1 MKRFFNTIM
10 IISAC
15 MVLAISCKEEDNVVS
30 EFSID
35 KTEIAIGADGGSEL
49 LEIKGNVKWQGTS
62 ESSWLKFSPSNGEG
76 SAICEVLVDSSVV
89 AEPREGV
96 ITFMAAGQTSATT
109 VKVMQMGY
117 AKGIFVSEEDRA
129 ISVENSAKLEERF
142 FEVTMMANVNFDV
155 QVNNLPA
162 EDGTV
167 SDKEW
172 LTYKKETPNY
182 EYGDRP
188 RLLKLH
194 FDWDVNMSE
203 TARTAEVI
211 ITPQETS
218 DTEGDGAVKLIVT
231 QKAAPVITDDR
242 AGDSLAILSIYS
254 SMNGLFAWDASEN
267 MRYWKGV
274 ELWETTDKY
283 IKIEADGTIN
293 YSAPVPKELVGRLK
307 SVEFTL
313 FETEE
318 SLPYQVKYLKTAESI
333 TFSGNS
339 NTFLKNIVLGNEI
352 CDLVKYGNLRKLTV
366 RAYGLVGLPANFT
379 EFGKTLI
386 SLDLSSNNFEV
397 MGKSGST
404 INGVKVLGIESITR
418 ENFPHLRN
426 LYLNKINRYDTTK
439 DLSAYTDKKDEKLG
453 FRWTTGFG
461 AGFLTPAE
469 GYNNSYF
476 KELLKWEELE
486 CLSLSLNML
495 DGQLPS
501 DAEVKQ
507 LLGADKVYTE
517 SYIQNAAYKDTISI
531 QDAEKY
537 LLANGGAPRVWPKM
551 KSLSL
556 NLNFMTG
563 QLPDWILYHP
573 YLTFWD
579 PFTMIFQQE
588 LSTTASK
595 AKNTKGEVITTFS
608 NEPTNLS
615 NYGVEDDGITRKMSY
630 YEMYPKRKPQITDE
644 SEEGN

>member
-1 MKRFFNTIM
+1 MKRFLNIIM
-10 IISAC
+10 VISAC
-15 MVLAISCKEEDNVVS
+15 MVLAVSCKEEDNVVS

-35 KTEIAIGADGGSEL
+35 KTEIAVGADGGSEL

-76 SAICEVLVDSSVV
+76 AATCEVLVDSSVV

-96 ITFMAAGQTSATT
+96 ITFMAAGQTTATT

-117 AKGIFVSEEDRA
+117 AKGIFVSEEDRT
-129 ISVENSAKLEERF
+129 ISLENSAKLEECF

-155 QVNNLPA
+155 RVNNLPD

-172 LTYKKETPNY
+172 LKYKKETPNY
-182 EYGDRP
+182 DYGDRP

-194 FDWDVNMSE
+194 FDWEINMTE
-203 TARTAEVI
+203 KARTAEVI

-218 DTEGDGAVKLIVT
+218 DTEGDGTIKLVVT
-231 QKAAPVITDDR
+231 QKPAPVITDDR
-242 AGDSLAILSIYS
+242 AGDSLALLSIYS
-254 SMNGLFAWDASEN
+254 SMNGIFTWDASEN

-293 YSAPVPKELVGRLK
+293 YSAPVPEDLIGRLK
-307 SVEFTL
+307 SVEFIA
-313 FETEE
+313 FETKE

-397 MGKSGST
+397 MGEAGTT
-404 INGVKVLGIESITR
+404 IDGVKVIGIESITQDH
-418 ENFPHLRN
+418 FPYLRK
-426 LYLNKINRYDTTK
+426 LDLTKINRYDTTK
-439 DLSAYTDKKDEKLG
+439 DLSAYKGKDDKLG
-453 FRWTTGFG
+453 FRWTTGYG
-461 AGFLTPAE
+461 GDGFPGPSD
-469 GYNNSYF
+469 GYNNTYF
-476 KELLKWEELE
+476 KKLLQWENLE
-486 CLSLSLNML
+486 YLSLSLNML
-495 DGQLPS
+495 DGELPS
-501 DAEVKQ
+501 DQ
-507 LLGADKVYTE
+507 DLLNLGIKAYTQ
-517 SYIQNAAYKDTISI
+517 IDIDNAANKDTIE
-531 QDAEKY
+531 DAKKY
-537 LLANGGAPRVWPKM
+537 LIGAPKVWPRM
-551 KSLSL
+551 KKLSL
-556 NLNFMTG
+556 NLNFMNG
-563 QLPDWILYHP
+563 KLPDWILYHP
-573 YLTFWD
+573 YLSFWD

-588 LSTTASK
+588 LSTTSSK
-595 AKNTKGEVITTFS
+595 AKNTKGEVITKFS

-615 NYGVEDDGITRKMSY
+615 NYGFEDDGITRKMSY

>member
-1 MKRFFNTIM
+1 MKRFLNIIM
-10 IISAC
+10 VISAC
-15 MVLAISCKEEDNVVS
+15 MVLAVSCKEEDNVVS

-35 KTEIAIGADGGSEL
+35 KTEIAVGADGGSEL

-76 SAICEVLVDSSVV
+76 AATCEVLVDSSVV

-96 ITFMAAGQTSATT
+96 ITFMAAGQTTATT

-117 AKGIFVSEEDRA
+117 AKGIFVSEEDRT
-129 ISVENSAKLEERF
+129 ISLENSAKLEERF

-155 QVNNLPA
+155 RVNNLPD

-172 LTYKKETPNY
+172 LKYKKETPNY
-182 EYGDRP
+182 DYGDRP

-194 FDWDVNMSE
+194 FDWDVNMAE
-203 TARTAEVI
+203 KARTAEVI
-211 ITPQETS
+211 ITPHETS
-218 DTEGDGAVKLIVT
+218 DTEGDGSIKLVVT
-231 QKAAPVITDDR
+231 QKPAPVITDDR
-242 AGDSLAILSIYS
+242 AGDSLALLSIYS
-254 SMNGLFAWDASEN
+254 SMNGIFTWDASEN

-293 YSAPVPKELVGRLK
+293 YSAPVPEDLIGRLK
-307 SVEFTL
+307 SVEFIA
-313 FETEE
+313 FETKK

-339 NTFLKNIVLGNEI
+339 NTFLKDIVLGNEI
-352 CDLVKYGNLRKLTV
+352 CELAQYGHLRNLTI
-366 RAYGLVGLPANFT
+366 RAYGLVGLPENFT
-379 EFGKTLI
+379 EFGKTLV

-418 ENFPHLRN
+418 ENFPYLRS

-439 DLSAYTDKKDEKLG
+439 DLSAYKGKDDKLG
-453 FRWTTGFG
+453 FRWTTGYG
-461 AGFLTPAE
+461 GDGFPGPSD
-469 GYNNSYF
+469 GYDNTYF
-476 KELLKWEELE
+476 KELLQWENLE
-486 CLSLSLNML
+486 YLSLSLNML
-495 DGQLPS
+495 DGELPS
-501 DAEVKQ
+501 DKD
-507 LLGADKVYTE
+507 LLDLGIKPYTDVD
-517 SYIQNAAYKDTISI
+517 INNAANKDTIE
-531 QDAEKY
+531 DAKKY
-537 LLANGGAPRVWPKM
+537 LIGAPKVWPRM
-551 KSLSL
+551 KKLSL
-556 NLNFMTG
+556 NLNFLTG
-563 QLPDWILYHP
+563 ELPDWILYHP
-573 YLTFWD
+573 YLSFWD

-588 LSTTASK
+588 LSTTSSK
-595 AKNTKGEVITTFS
+595 AKNTKGEVITKFS

-615 NYGVEDDGITRKMSY
+615 NYGGKTSY

>member
-1 MKRFFNTIM
+1 MKRFLNIIM
-10 IISAC
+10 VISAC
-15 MVLAISCKEEDNVVS
+15 MVLAVSCKEEDNVVS

-35 KTEIAIGADGGSEL
+35 KTEIAVGADGGSEL

-76 SAICEVLVDSSVV
+76 AATCEVLVDSSVV

-96 ITFMAAGQTSATT
+96 ITFMAAGQTTATT

-117 AKGIFVSEEDRA
+117 AKGIFVSEEDRT

-155 QVNNLPA
+155 RVNNLPA

-172 LTYKKETPNY
+172 LKYKKETPNY
-182 EYGDRP
+182 DYGDRP

-194 FDWDVNMSE
+194 FDWEINMTE
-203 TARTAEVI
+203 KARTAEVI

-218 DTEGDGAVKLIVT
+218 DTEGNGAIKLVVT
-231 QKAAPVITDDR
+231 QKPAPVITDDR
-242 AGDSLAILSIYS
+242 AGDSLALLSIYS
-254 SMNGLFAWDASEN
+254 SMNGIFTWDASEN

-274 ELWETTDKY
+274 ELWEATDKY
-283 IKIEADGTIN
+283 IEIEEDGTIN
-293 YSAPVPKELVGRLK
+293 YSASVPKDLIGRLK
-307 SVEFTL
+307 SVEFIA
-313 FETEE
+313 FETKE

-339 NTFLKNIVLGNEI
+339 NTFLKDIVLGNEI
-352 CDLVKYGNLRKLTV
+352 CELAQYGHLRNLAI
-366 RAYGLVGLPANFT
+366 RAYGLVGLPENFT
-379 EFGKTLI
+379 EFGKTLV

-439 DLSAYTDKKDEKLG
+439 DLSAYKGKDDKLG

-461 AGFLTPAE
+461 EGFLTPAE

-507 LLGADKVYTE
+507 LLGDKVVYE
-517 SYIQNAAYKDTISI
+517 EADIAEYKDSISI
-531 QDAEKY
+531 DDAKKY
-537 LLANGGAPRVWPKM
+537 LLKGGGAPKVWPKM

-556 NLNFMTG
+556 NLNFLTG
-563 QLPDWILYHP
+563 ELPDWILYHP
-573 YLTFWD
+573 YLSFWD

-588 LSTTASK
+588 LSTTSSK
-595 AKNTKGEVITTFS
+595 AKNTKGEVITKFS

-615 NYGVEDDGITRKMSY
+615 NYGGKTSY

>member
-1 MKRFFNTIM
+1 MKRFLNIIM
-10 IISAC
+10 VISAC
-15 MVLAISCKEEDNVVS
+15 MVLAVSCKEEDNVVS

-35 KTEIAIGADGGSEL
+35 KTEIAVGADGGSEL

-62 ESSWLKFSPSNGEG
+62 ECSWLKFSPSNGEG
-76 SAICEVLVDSSVV
+76 AATCEVLVDSSVV

-96 ITFMAAGQTSATT
+96 ITFMAAGQTTATT

-117 AKGIFVSEEDRA
+117 AKGIFVSEEDRT

-155 QVNNLPA
+155 RVNNLPA

-172 LTYKKETPNY
+172 LKYKKETPNY
-182 EYGDRP
+182 DYGDRP

-194 FDWDVNMSE
+194 FDWEINMTE
-203 TARTAEVI
+203 KARTAEVI

-218 DTEGDGAVKLIVT
+218 DTEGDGTIKLVVT
-231 QKAAPVITDDR
+231 QKPAPVITDDR
-242 AGDSLAILSIYS
+242 AGDSLALLSIYS
-254 SMNGLFAWDASEN
+254 SMNGIFTWDASEN
-267 MRYWKGV
+267 MRYWNGV
-274 ELWETTDKY
+274 ELWEATDKY
-283 IKIEADGTIN
+283 IEIKADGTIN
-293 YSAPVPKELVGRLK
+293 YSAPVPEDLIGRLK
-307 SVEFTL
+307 SVEFIA
-313 FETEE
+313 FETKE

-339 NTFLKNIVLGNEI
+339 NTFLKDIVLGNEI
-352 CDLVKYGNLRKLTV
+352 CELVKYGNLRNLAI
-366 RAYGLVGLPANFT
+366 RAYGLVGLPENFT
-379 EFGKTLI
+379 EFGKTLV

-461 AGFLTPAE
+461 KGFLTPAE

-517 SYIQNAAYKDTISI
+517 SYIRNAEYKDTISI
-531 QDAEKY
+531 QDAEEY

-556 NLNFMTG
+556 NLNFLTG
-563 QLPDWILYHP
+563 ELPDWILYHP
-573 YLTFWD
+573 YLSFWD

-588 LSTTASK
+588 LSTTSSK
-595 AKNTKGEVITTFS
+595 AKNTKGEVITKFS

-615 NYGVEDDGITRKMSY
+615 NYGEGKTSY
-630 YEMYPKRKPQITDE
+630 YEMYPLRKPQITDE

>member
-1 MKRFFNTIM
+1 MKRFLNIIM
-10 IISAC
+10 VISAC
-15 MVLAISCKEEDNVVS
+15 MVLAVSCKEEDNVVA

-35 KTEIAIGADGGSEL
+35 KTEIAVGADGGSEL

-62 ESSWLKFSPSNGEG
+62 ECSWLKFSPSNGEG
-76 SAICEVLVDSSVV
+76 AATCEVLVDSSVV

-96 ITFMAAGQTSATT
+96 ITFMAAGQTTATT

-117 AKGIFVSEEDRA
+117 AKGVFVSEEDRT

-155 QVNNLPA
+155 RVNNLPA

-172 LTYKKETPNY
+172 LKYKKETPNY
-182 EYGDRP
+182 DYGDRP

-194 FDWDVNMSE
+194 FDWDVNMTE
-203 TARTAEVI
+203 KARTAEVI

-218 DTEGDGAVKLIVT
+218 DTEGNGAIKLVVT
-231 QKAAPVITDDR
+231 QKSAPVITDDR

-274 ELWETTDKY
+274 ELWEATDKY

-293 YSAPVPKELVGRLK
+293 YSASVPEDLIGRLK
-307 SVEFTL
+307 SVEFIA
-313 FETEE
+313 FETKK

-339 NTFLKNIVLGNEI
+339 NTFLKDIVLGNEI
-352 CDLVKYGNLRKLTV
+352 CELVQYGNLRNLAI
-366 RAYGLVGLPANFT
+366 RAYGLVGLPENFT
-379 EFGKTLI
+379 EFGKTLV

-418 ENFPHLRN
+418 ENFPYLRS

-439 DLSAYTDKKDEKLG
+439 DLSAYKGKDDKLG
-453 FRWTTGFG
+453 FRWTTGYGGDRFPG
-461 AGFLTPAE
+461 PSD
-469 GYNNSYF
+469 GYDNTYF
-476 KELLKWEELE
+476 KELLQWENLE
-486 CLSLSLNML
+486 YLSLSLNML
-495 DGQLPS
+495 DGELPS
-501 DAEVKQ
+501 DQDLLDLGIEPYKAE
-507 LLGADKVYTE
+507 D
-517 SYIQNAAYKDTISI
+517 INNAANEDTIGNEI
-531 QDAEKY
+531 ARDY
-537 LLANGGAPRVWPKM
+537 LIGAPKVWPRM
-551 KSLSL
+551 KKLSL
-556 NLNFMTG
+556 NLNFLTG
-563 QLPDWILYHP
+563 ELPDWILYHP
-573 YLTFWD
+573 YLSFWD

-588 LSTTASK
+588 LSTTSSK
-595 AKNTKGEVITTFS
+595 AKNTKGEVITKFS

-615 NYGVEDDGITRKMSY
+615 NYGLDEEGKPKTSY
-630 YEMYPKRKPQITDE
+630 YEMYPLRKPQITDE

>member
-1 MKRFFNTIM
+1 MKRFLNIIM
-10 IISAC
+10 VISAC
-15 MVLAISCKEEDNVVS
+15 MVLAVSCKEEDNVVS

-35 KTEIAIGADGGSEL
+35 KTEIAVGADGGSEL

-62 ESSWLKFSPSNGEG
+62 ECSWLKFSPSNGEG
-76 SAICEVLVDSSVV
+76 AATCEVLVDSSVV

-96 ITFMAAGQTSATT
+96 ITFMAAGQTTATT

-117 AKGIFVSEEDRA
+117 AKGVFVSEEDRT

-155 QVNNLPA
+155 RVNNLPA

-172 LTYKKETPNY
+172 LKYKKETPNY
-182 EYGDRP
+182 DYGDRP

-194 FDWDVNMSE
+194 FDWEINMTE
-203 TARTAEVI
+203 KARTAEVI

-218 DTEGDGAVKLIVT
+218 DTEGDGTIKLVVT
-231 QKAAPVITDDR
+231 QKPAPVITDDR
-242 AGDSLAILSIYS
+242 AGDSLALLSIYS
-254 SMNGLFAWDASEN
+254 SMNGIFTWDASEN

-274 ELWETTDKY
+274 ELWEATDKY
-283 IKIEADGTIN
+283 IKIEDGTID
-293 YSAPVPKELVGRLK
+293 YSAPVPEDLIGRLK
-307 SVEFTL
+307 SVEFIA
-313 FETEE
+313 FETKK

-339 NTFLKNIVLGNEI
+339 NTFLKDIVLGNEI
-352 CDLVKYGNLRKLTV
+352 CELAQYGHLRNLAI
-366 RAYGLVGLPANFT
+366 RAYGLVGLPENFT
-379 EFGKTLI
+379 EFGKTLV

-439 DLSAYTDKKDEKLG
+439 DLSAYKGKDDKLG
-453 FRWTTGFG
+453 FRWTTGYGDEFPG
-461 AGFLTPAE
+461 PSD
-469 GYNNSYF
+469 GYDNTYF

-495 DGQLPS
+495 DGRLPS

-507 LLGADKVYTE
+507 LLGDKVVYE
-517 SYIQNAAYKDTISI
+517 EADIAEYKDSISI
-531 QDAEKY
+531 DDAKKY
-537 LLANGGAPRVWPKM
+537 LLKGGGAPKVWPKM

-556 NLNFMTG
+556 NLNFLTG
-563 QLPDWILYHP
+563 ELPDWILYHP
-573 YLTFWD
+573 YLSFWD

-588 LSTTASK
+588 LSTTSSK
-595 AKNTKGEVITTFS
+595 AKNTKGEVITKFS

-615 NYGVEDDGITRKMSY
+615 NYGGKTSY

>member
-1 MKRFFNTIM
+1 MKRFLNIIM
-10 IISAC
+10 VISAC
-15 MVLAISCKEEDNVVS
+15 MVLAVSCKEEDNVVS

-35 KTEIAIGADGGSEL
+35 KTEIAVGADGGSEL

-76 SAICEVLVDSSVV
+76 AATCEVLVDSSVV

-96 ITFMAAGQTSATT
+96 ITFMAAGQTTATT

-117 AKGIFVSEEDRA
+117 AKGIFVSEEDRT

-155 QVNNLPA
+155 RVNNLPA

-172 LTYKKETPNY
+172 LKYKKETPNY
-182 EYGDRP
+182 DYGDRP

-194 FDWDVNMSE
+194 FDWEINMTE
-203 TARTAEVI
+203 KARTAEVI

-218 DTEGDGAVKLIVT
+218 DTEGNGAIKLVVT
-231 QKAAPVITDDR
+231 QKPAPVITDDR
-242 AGDSLAILSIYS
+242 AGDSLALLSIYS
-254 SMNGLFAWDASEN
+254 SMNGIFTWDASEN

-274 ELWETTDKY
+274 ELWEATDKY
-283 IKIEADGTIN
+283 IEIEEDGTIN
-293 YSAPVPKELVGRLK
+293 YSASVPKDLIGRLK
-307 SVEFTL
+307 SVEFIA
-313 FETEE
+313 FETKE

-339 NTFLKNIVLGNEI
+339 NTFLKDIVLGNEI
-352 CDLVKYGNLRKLTV
+352 CELAQYGHLRNLAI
-366 RAYGLVGLPANFT
+366 RAYGLVGLPENFT
-379 EFGKTLI
+379 EFGKTLV

-439 DLSAYTDKKDEKLG
+439 DLSAYKGKDDKLG

-461 AGFLTPAE
+461 EGFLTPAE

-507 LLGADKVYTE
+507 LLGDKVVYE
-517 SYIQNAAYKDTISI
+517 EADIAEYKDSISI
-531 QDAEKY
+531 DDAKKY
-537 LLANGGAPRVWPKM
+537 LLKGGGAPKVWPRM
-551 KSLSL
+551 KKLSL
-556 NLNFMTG
+556 NLNFLTG
-563 QLPDWILYHP
+563 ELPDWILYHP
-573 YLTFWD
+573 YLSFWD

-588 LSTTASK
+588 LSTTSSK
-595 AKNTKGEVITTFS
+595 AKNTKGEVITKFS

-615 NYGVEDDGITRKMSY
+615 NYGEGKTSY

>member
-1 MKRFFNTIM
+1 MV
-10 IISAC
+10 ISAC
-15 MVLAISCKEEDNVVS
+15 MVLAVSCKEEDNVVS

-35 KTEIAIGADGGSEL
+35 KTEIAVGADGGSEL

-76 SAICEVLVDSSVV
+76 AATCEVLVDSSVV

-96 ITFMAAGQTSATT
+96 ITFMAAGQTTATT

-117 AKGIFVSEEDRA
+117 AKGIFVSEEDRT
-129 ISVENSAKLEERF
+129 ISLENSAKLEERF

-155 QVNNLPA
+155 RVNNLPD

-172 LTYKKETPNY
+172 LKYKKETPNY
-182 EYGDRP
+182 DYGDRP

-194 FDWDVNMSE
+194 FDWEINMTE
-203 TARTAEVI
+203 KARTAEVI

-218 DTEGDGAVKLIVT
+218 DTEGDGTIKLVVT
-231 QKAAPVITDDR
+231 QKPAPVITDDR
-242 AGDSLAILSIYS
+242 AGDSLALLSIYS
-254 SMNGLFAWDASEN
+254 SMNGIFTWDASEN

-293 YSAPVPKELVGRLK
+293 YSAPVPKELIGRLK
-307 SVEFTL
+307 SVEFIA
-313 FETEE
+313 FETKE

-418 ENFPHLRN
+418 KNFPHLRN

-439 DLSAYTDKKDEKLG
+439 DLSAYKGKDDKLG
-453 FRWTTGFG
+453 FRWTTGYG
-461 AGFLTPAE
+461 GDGFPGPSD
-469 GYNNSYF
+469 GYDNTYF
-476 KELLKWEELE
+476 KELLQWENLE
-486 CLSLSLNML
+486 YLSLSLNML
-495 DGQLPS
+495 DGELPS
-501 DAEVKQ
+501 DQ
-507 LLGADKVYTE
+507 DLLNLGIKAYTQ
-517 SYIQNAAYKDTISI
+517 SDIDNAANKDTIE
-531 QDAEKY
+531 DAKKY
-537 LLANGGAPRVWPKM
+537 LIGAPKVWPRM
-551 KSLSL
+551 KKLSL
-556 NLNFMTG
+556 NLNFMNG
-563 QLPDWILYHP
+563 KLPDWILYHP
-573 YLTFWD
+573 YLSFWD

-588 LSTTASK
+588 LSTTSSK
-595 AKNTKGEVITTFS
+595 AKNTKGEVITKFS

-615 NYGVEDDGITRKMSY
+615 NYGFEDDGITRKMSY

>member
-1 MKRFFNTIM
+1 MKRFLNIIM
-10 IISAC
+10 VISAC
-15 MVLAISCKEEDNVVS
+15 MVLAVSCKEEDNVVS

-35 KTEIAIGADGGSEL
+35 KTEIAVGADGGSEL

-76 SAICEVLVDSSVV
+76 AATCEVLVDSSVV

-96 ITFMAAGQTSATT
+96 ITFMAAGQTTATT

-117 AKGIFVSEEDRA
+117 AKGIFVSEEDRT

-155 QVNNLPA
+155 RVNNLPA

-172 LTYKKETPNY
+172 LKYKKETPNY
-182 EYGDRP
+182 DYGDRP

-194 FDWDVNMSE
+194 FDWEINMTE
-203 TARTAEVI
+203 KARTAEVI

-218 DTEGDGAVKLIVT
+218 DTEGNGAIKLVVT
-231 QKAAPVITDDR
+231 QKPAPVITDDR
-242 AGDSLAILSIYS
+242 AGDSLALLSIYS
-254 SMNGLFAWDASEN
+254 SMNGIFTWDASEN

-274 ELWETTDKY
+274 ELWEATDKY
-283 IKIEADGTIN
+283 IEIEEDGTIN
-293 YSAPVPKELVGRLK
+293 YSASVPKDLIGRLK
-307 SVEFTL
+307 SVEFIA
-313 FETEE
+313 FETKE

-339 NTFLKNIVLGNEI
+339 NTFLKDIVLGNEI
-352 CDLVKYGNLRKLTV
+352 CELAQYGHLRNLAI
-366 RAYGLVGLPANFT
+366 RAYGLVGLPENFT
-379 EFGKTLI
+379 EFGKTLV

-439 DLSAYTDKKDEKLG
+439 DLSAYKGKDDKLG

-461 AGFLTPAE
+461 EGFLTPAE

-507 LLGADKVYTE
+507 LLGDKVVYE
-517 SYIQNAAYKDTISI
+517 EADIAEYKDSISI
-531 QDAEKY
+531 DDAKKY
-537 LLANGGAPRVWPKM
+537 LLKGGGAPKVWPKM

-556 NLNFMTG
+556 NLNFLTG
-563 QLPDWILYHP
+563 ELPDWILYHP
-573 YLTFWD
+573 YLSFWD

-588 LSTTASK
+588 LSTTSSK
-595 AKNTKGEVITTFS
+595 AKNTKGEVITKFS

-615 NYGVEDDGITRKMSY
+615 NYGLDEYGKPKTSY

>member
-1 MKRFFNTIM
+1 MKRFLNIIM
-10 IISAC
+10 VISAC
-15 MVLAISCKEEDNVVS
+15 MVLAVSCKEEDNVVS

-35 KTEIAIGADGGSEL
+35 KTEIAVGADGGSEL

-62 ESSWLKFSPSNGEG
+62 ECSWLKFSPSNGEG
-76 SAICEVLVDSSVV
+76 AATCEVLVDSSVV

-96 ITFMAAGQTSATT
+96 ITFMAAGQTTATT

-117 AKGIFVSEEDRA
+117 AKGIFVSEEDRT

-155 QVNNLPA
+155 RVNNLPA

-172 LTYKKETPNY
+172 LKYKKETPNY
-182 EYGDRP
+182 DYGDRP

-194 FDWDVNMSE
+194 FDWEINMTE
-203 TARTAEVI
+203 KARTAEVI

-218 DTEGDGAVKLIVT
+218 DTEGDGTIKLVVT
-231 QKAAPVITDDR
+231 QKPAPVITDDR
-242 AGDSLAILSIYS
+242 AGDSLALLSIYS
-254 SMNGLFAWDASEN
+254 SMNGIFTWDAGEN

-274 ELWETTDKY
+274 ELWEATDKY
-283 IKIEADGTIN
+283 IEIEEDGTIN
-293 YSAPVPKELVGRLK
+293 YSASVPKDLIGRLK
-307 SVEFTL
+307 SVEFIA
-313 FETEE
+313 FETKE

-339 NTFLKNIVLGNEI
+339 NTFLKDIVLGNEI
-352 CDLVKYGNLRKLTV
+352 CELAESGNLRNLAI
-366 RAYGLVGLPANFT
+366 RAYGLVGLPENFT
-379 EFGKTLI
+379 EFGKTLV

-418 ENFPHLRN
+418 ENFPHLRS

-439 DLSAYTDKKDEKLG
+439 DLSAYKGKDDKLG
-453 FRWTTGFG
+453 FRWTTGYG
-461 AGFLTPAE
+461 GDGFPGPSD
-469 GYNNSYF
+469 GYDNTYF
-476 KELLKWEELE
+476 KELLQWENLE
-486 CLSLSLNML
+486 YLSLSLNML
-495 DGQLPS
+495 DGELPS
-501 DAEVKQ
+501 DQDLLNLGIKAYTQSDIENAE
-507 LLGADKVYTE
+507 
-517 SYIQNAAYKDTISI
+517 YKDSISI
-531 QDAEKY
+531 EDANKY
-537 LLANGGAPRVWPKM
+537 LLKDGGAPKVWPRM
-551 KSLSL
+551 KKLSL

-563 QLPDWILYHP
+563 KLPDWILYHP
-573 YLTFWD
+573 YLSFWD

-588 LSTTASK
+588 LSTTSSK
-595 AKNTKGEVITTFS
+595 AKNTKGEVITKFS

-615 NYGVEDDGITRKMSY
+615 NYGLDEYGKPKTSY

>member
-1 MKRFFNTIM
+1 MKRFLNIIM
-10 IISAC
+10 VISAC
-15 MVLAISCKEEDNVVS
+15 MVLAVSCKEEDNVVS

-35 KTEIAIGADGGSEL
+35 KTEIAVGADGGSEL

-76 SAICEVLVDSSVV
+76 AATCEVLVDSSVV

-96 ITFMAAGQTSATT
+96 ITFMAAGQTTATT

-117 AKGIFVSEEDRA
+117 AKGIFVSEEDRT

-155 QVNNLPA
+155 RVNNLPA

-172 LTYKKETPNY
+172 LKYKKETPNY
-182 EYGDRP
+182 DYGDRP

-194 FDWDVNMSE
+194 FDWEINMTE
-203 TARTAEVI
+203 KARTAEVI

-218 DTEGDGAVKLIVT
+218 DTEGNGAIKLVVT
-231 QKAAPVITDDR
+231 QKPAPVITDDR
-242 AGDSLAILSIYS
+242 AGDSLALLSIYS
-254 SMNGLFAWDASEN
+254 SMNGIFTWDASEN

-274 ELWETTDKY
+274 ELWEATDKY
-283 IKIEADGTIN
+283 IKIEEDGTIN
-293 YSAPVPKELVGRLK
+293 YSAPVPEDLIGRLK
-307 SVEFTL
+307 SVEFIA
-313 FETEE
+313 FETKD

-339 NTFLKNIVLGNEI
+339 NTFLKDIVLGNEI
-352 CDLVKYGNLRKLTV
+352 CELVKYGNLRNLAI
-366 RAYGLVGLPANFT
+366 RAYGLVGLPENFT
-379 EFGKTLI
+379 EFGKTLV

-404 INGVKVLGIESITR
+404 INGVKVLGIESITQ
-418 ENFPHLRN
+418 ENFKHLRS

-439 DLSAYTDKKDEKLG
+439 DLSAYKGKDDKLG
-453 FRWTTGFG
+453 FRWTTGYGDEFPG
-461 AGFLTPAE
+461 PSD
-469 GYNNSYF
+469 GYNNTYF
-476 KELLKWEELE
+476 KELLQWENLE
-486 CLSLSLNML
+486 YLSLSLNML
-495 DGQLPS
+495 DGELPS
-501 DAEVKQ
+501 DQDLLDLGIKPYTQSDIENAE
-507 LLGADKVYTE
+507 
-517 SYIQNAAYKDTISI
+517 YKDSISI
-531 QDAEKY
+531 EDANEY
-537 LLANGGAPRVWPKM
+537 LLKGGGAPKVWPRM
-551 KSLSL
+551 KKLSL

-563 QLPDWILYHP
+563 KLPDWILYHP
-573 YLTFWD
+573 YLSFWD

-588 LSTTASK
+588 LSTTSSK
-595 AKNTKGEVITTFS
+595 AKNTKGEVITKFS

-615 NYGVEDDGITRKMSY
+615 NYGFEDDGITRKKSY

>member
-1 MKRFFNTIM
+1 MKRFLNIIM
-10 IISAC
+10 VISAC
-15 MVLAISCKEEDNVVS
+15 MVLAVSCKEEDNVVA

-35 KTEIAIGADGGSEL
+35 KTEIAVGADGGSEL

-76 SAICEVLVDSSVV
+76 AATCEVLVDSSVV

-96 ITFMAAGQTSATT
+96 ITFMAAGQTTATT

-117 AKGIFVSEEDRA
+117 AKGIFVSEEDRT

-155 QVNNLPA
+155 RVNNLPA

-172 LTYKKETPNY
+172 LKYKKETPNY
-182 EYGDRP
+182 DYGDRP

-194 FDWDVNMSE
+194 FDWEINMTE
-203 TARTAEVI
+203 KARTAEVI

-218 DTEGDGAVKLIVT
+218 DTEGDGTIKLVVT
-231 QKAAPVITDDR
+231 QKPAPVITDDR
-242 AGDSLAILSIYS
+242 AGDSLALLSIYS
-254 SMNGLFAWDASEN
+254 SMNGIFTWDASEN

-274 ELWETTDKY
+274 ELWEATDKY
-283 IKIEADGTIN
+283 IKLNPDKTID
-293 YSAPVPKELVGRLK
+293 YSAPVPEDLIGRLK
-307 SVEFTL
+307 SVEFIA
-313 FETEE
+313 FETKE

-339 NTFLKNIVLGNEI
+339 NTFLKDIVLGNEI
-352 CDLVKYGNLRKLTV
+352 CELAQYGHLRNLAI
-366 RAYGLVGLPANFT
+366 RAYGLVGLPENFT
-379 EFGKTLI
+379 EFGKTLV

-418 ENFPHLRN
+418 ENFPYLRS

-439 DLSAYTDKKDEKLG
+439 DLSAYKGKDDKLG
-453 FRWTTGFG
+453 FRWTTGYG
-461 AGFLTPAE
+461 GDGFPGPSD
-469 GYNNSYF
+469 GYDNTYF
-476 KELLKWEELE
+476 KELLQWENLE
-486 CLSLSLNML
+486 YLSLSLNML
-495 DGQLPS
+495 DGELPS
-501 DAEVKQ
+501 DKD
-507 LLGADKVYTE
+507 LLDLGIKPYTDVD
-517 SYIQNAAYKDTISI
+517 INNAANKDTIE
-531 QDAEKY
+531 DAKKY
-537 LLANGGAPRVWPKM
+537 LIGAPKVWPRM
-551 KSLSL
+551 KKLSL

-563 QLPDWILYHP
+563 KLPDWILYHP
-573 YLTFWD
+573 YLSFWD

-588 LSTTASK
+588 LSTTSSK
-595 AKNTKGEVITTFS
+595 AKNTKGEVITKFS

-615 NYGVEDDGITRKMSY
+615 NYGFEDDGIKRKMSY

>member
-1 MKRFFNTIM
+1 MKRFLNIIM
-10 IISAC
+10 VISAC
-15 MVLAISCKEEDNVVS
+15 MVLAVSCKEEDNVVS

-35 KTEIAIGADGGSEL
+35 KTEIAVGADGGSEL

-76 SAICEVLVDSSVV
+76 AATCEVLVDSSVV

-96 ITFMAAGQTSATT
+96 ITFMAAGQTTATT

-117 AKGIFVSEEDRA
+117 AKGIFVSEEDRT

-155 QVNNLPA
+155 RVNNLPA

-172 LTYKKETPNY
+172 LKYKKETPNY
-182 EYGDRP
+182 DYGDRP

-194 FDWDVNMSE
+194 FDWEINMTE
-203 TARTAEVI
+203 KARTAEVI

-218 DTEGDGAVKLIVT
+218 DTEGNGAIKLVVT
-231 QKAAPVITDDR
+231 QKPAPVITDDR
-242 AGDSLAILSIYS
+242 AGDSLALLSIYS
-254 SMNGLFAWDASEN
+254 SMNGIFTWDASEN

-274 ELWETTDKY
+274 ELWEATDKY
-283 IKIEADGTIN
+283 IEIEEDGTIN
-293 YSAPVPKELVGRLK
+293 YSASVPKDLIGRLK
-307 SVEFTL
+307 SVEFIA
-313 FETEE
+313 FETKE

-339 NTFLKNIVLGNEI
+339 NTFLKDIVLGNEI
-352 CDLVKYGNLRKLTV
+352 CELAQYGHLRNLAI
-366 RAYGLVGLPANFT
+366 RAYGLVGLPENFT
-379 EFGKTLI
+379 EFGKTLV

-439 DLSAYTDKKDEKLG
+439 DLSAYKGKDDKLG

-461 AGFLTPAE
+461 EGFLTPAE

-507 LLGADKVYTE
+507 LLGDKVVYE
-517 SYIQNAAYKDTISI
+517 EADIAEYKDSISI
-531 QDAEKY
+531 DDAKKY
-537 LLANGGAPRVWPKM
+537 LLKGGGAPKVWPKM

-556 NLNFMTG
+556 NLNFLTG
-563 QLPDWILYHP
+563 KLPDWILYHP

-588 LSTTASK
+588 LSTTSSK
-595 AKNTKGEVITTFS
+595 AKNTKGEVITKFS

-615 NYGVEDDGITRKMSY
+615 NYGEDKISY

>member
-1 MKRFFNTIM
+1 MKRFLNIIM
-10 IISAC
+10 VISAC
-15 MVLAISCKEEDNVVS
+15 MVLAVSCKEEDNVVS

-35 KTEIAIGADGGSEL
+35 KTEIAVGADGGSEL

-62 ESSWLKFSPSNGEG
+62 ECSWLKFSPSNGEG
-76 SAICEVLVDSSVV
+76 AATCEVLVDSSVV

-96 ITFMAAGQTSATT
+96 ITFMAAGQTTATT

-117 AKGIFVSEEDRA
+117 AKGVFVSEEDRT

-155 QVNNLPA
+155 RVNNLPA

-172 LTYKKETPNY
+172 LKYKKETPNY
-182 EYGDRP
+182 DYGDRP

-194 FDWDVNMSE
+194 FDWEINMTE
-203 TARTAEVI
+203 KARTAEVI

-218 DTEGDGAVKLIVT
+218 DTEGDGTIKLVVT
-231 QKAAPVITDDR
+231 QKPAPVITDDR
-242 AGDSLAILSIYS
+242 AGDSLALLSIYS
-254 SMNGLFAWDASEN
+254 SMNGIFTWDASEN

-274 ELWETTDKY
+274 ELWEATDKY
-283 IKIEADGTIN
+283 IEIEEDGTIN
-293 YSAPVPKELVGRLK
+293 YSASVPKDLIGRLK
-307 SVEFTL
+307 SVEFIA
-313 FETEE
+313 FETKE

-339 NTFLKNIVLGNEI
+339 NTFLKDIVLGNEI
-352 CDLVKYGNLRKLTV
+352 CELAQYGHLRNLAI
-366 RAYGLVGLPANFT
+366 RAYGLVGLPENFT
-379 EFGKTLI
+379 EFGKTLV

-418 ENFPHLRN
+418 ENFPHLRS

-439 DLSAYTDKKDEKLG
+439 DLSAYKGKDDKLG
-453 FRWTTGFG
+453 FRWTTGYG
-461 AGFLTPAE
+461 GDGFPGPSD
-469 GYNNSYF
+469 GYDNTYF
-476 KELLKWEELE
+476 KELLQWENLE
-486 CLSLSLNML
+486 YLSLSLNML
-495 DGQLPS
+495 DGELPS
-501 DAEVKQ
+501 DQ
-507 LLGADKVYTE
+507 DLLDLGIKPYTDVD
-517 SYIQNAAYKDTISI
+517 INNAANKDTIGNEI
-531 QDAEKY
+531 ARGY
-537 LLANGGAPRVWPKM
+537 LIGAPKVWPRM
-551 KSLSL
+551 KKLSL

-563 QLPDWILYHP
+563 KLPDWILYHP
-573 YLTFWD
+573 YLSFWD

-588 LSTTASK
+588 LSTTSSK
-595 AKNTKGEVITTFS
+595 AKNTKGEVITKFS

-615 NYGVEDDGITRKMSY
+615 NYGFKDDGITRKMSY

>member
-1 MKRFFNTIM
+1 MKRFLNIIM
-10 IISAC
+10 VISAC
-15 MVLAISCKEEDNVVS
+15 MVLAVSCKEEDNVVS

-35 KTEIAIGADGGSEL
+35 KTEIAVGADGGSEL

-62 ESSWLKFSPSNGEG
+62 ECSWLKFSPSNGEG
-76 SAICEVLVDSSVV
+76 AATCEVLVDSSVV

-96 ITFMAAGQTSATT
+96 ITFMAAGQTTATT

-117 AKGIFVSEEDRA
+117 AKGVFVSEEDRT

-155 QVNNLPA
+155 RVNNLPA

-172 LTYKKETPNY
+172 LKYKKETPNY
-182 EYGDRP
+182 DYGDRP

-194 FDWDVNMSE
+194 FDWEINMTE
-203 TARTAEVI
+203 KARTAEVI

-218 DTEGDGAVKLIVT
+218 DTEGDGTIKLVVT
-231 QKAAPVITDDR
+231 QKPAPVITDDR
-242 AGDSLAILSIYS
+242 AGDSLALLSIYS
-254 SMNGLFAWDASEN
+254 SMNGIFTWDASEN
-267 MRYWKGV
+267 MRYWEGV
-274 ELWETTDKY
+274 ELWEATDKC
-283 IKIEADGTIN
+283 IKIEANGTIN
-293 YSAPVPKELVGRLK
+293 YSAPVSEDLIGRLK
-307 SVEFTL
+307 SVEFIA
-313 FETEE
+313 FETKE

-339 NTFLKNIVLGNEI
+339 NTFLKDIVLGNEI
-352 CDLVKYGNLRKLTV
+352 CELAKYGHLRNLAI
-366 RAYGLVGLPANFT
+366 RAYGLVGLPENFT
-379 EFGKTLI
+379 EFGKTLV

-404 INGVKVLGIESITR
+404 INGVKVLSIESITR
-418 ENFPHLRN
+418 ENFPYLRN

-439 DLSAYTDKKDEKLG
+439 DLSAYKGKDDKLG
-453 FRWTTGFG
+453 FRWTTGYG
-461 AGFLTPAE
+461 GDGFPGPSD
-469 GYNNSYF
+469 GYDNTYF

-517 SYIQNAAYKDTISI
+517 SYIQNAEYKDTISI

-556 NLNFMTG
+556 NLNFLTG
-563 QLPDWILYHP
+563 ELPDWILYHP
-573 YLTFWD
+573 YLSFWD

-588 LSTTASK
+588 LSTTSSK
-595 AKNTKGEVITTFS
+595 AKNTKGEVITKFS

-615 NYGVEDDGITRKMSY
+615 NYGEGKTSY
-630 YEMYPKRKPQITDE
+630 YEMYPLRTPQITDD

>member
-1 MKRFFNTIM
+1 MKRFLNIIM
-10 IISAC
+10 VISAC
-15 MVLAISCKEEDNVVS
+15 MVLAVSCKEEDNVVS

-35 KTEIAIGADGGSEL
+35 KTEIAVGADGGSEL

-62 ESSWLKFSPSNGEG
+62 ECSWLKFSPSNGEG
-76 SAICEVLVDSSVV
+76 AATCEVLVDSSVV

-96 ITFMAAGQTSATT
+96 ITFMAAGQTTATT

-117 AKGIFVSEEDRA
+117 AKGVFVSEEDRT

-155 QVNNLPA
+155 RVNNLPA

-172 LTYKKETPNY
+172 LKYKKETPNY
-182 EYGDRP
+182 DYGDRP

-194 FDWDVNMSE
+194 FDWEINMTE
-203 TARTAEVI
+203 KARTAEVI

-218 DTEGDGAVKLIVT
+218 DTEGDGTIKLVVT
-231 QKAAPVITDDR
+231 QKPAPVITDDR
-242 AGDSLAILSIYS
+242 AGDSLALLSIYS
-254 SMNGLFAWDASEN
+254 SMNGIFTWDASEN
-267 MRYWKGV
+267 MRYWEGV
-274 ELWETTDKY
+274 ELWEATDKY
-283 IKIEADGTIN
+283 IKLNPDRTID
-293 YSAPVPKELVGRLK
+293 YSAPVPKELIGRLK
-307 SVEFTL
+307 SVEFIA
-313 FETEE
+313 FETKE

-339 NTFLKNIVLGNEI
+339 NTFLKDIVLGNEI

-418 ENFPHLRN
+418 KNFPHLRN

-461 AGFLTPAE
+461 EGFLTPAE

-531 QDAEKY
+531 QDAKKY

-556 NLNFMTG
+556 NLNFLTG
-563 QLPDWILYHP
+563 KLPDWILYHP

-595 AKNTKGEVITTFS
+595 AKNTKGEVITKFI

-615 NYGVEDDGITRKMSY
+615 NYGEDKISY

>member
-1 MKRFFNTIM
+1 MKRFLNIIM
-10 IISAC
+10 VISAC
-15 MVLAISCKEEDNVVS
+15 MVLAVSCKEEDNVVS

-35 KTEIAIGADGGSEL
+35 KTEIAVGADGGSEL

-76 SAICEVLVDSSVV
+76 AATCEVLVDSSVV

-96 ITFMAAGQTSATT
+96 ITFMAAGQTTATT

-117 AKGIFVSEEDRA
+117 AKGIFVSEEDRT

-155 QVNNLPA
+155 RVNNLPA

-172 LTYKKETPNY
+172 LKYKKETPNY
-182 EYGDRP
+182 DYGDRP

-194 FDWDVNMSE
+194 FDWEINMTE
-203 TARTAEVI
+203 KARTAEVI

-218 DTEGDGAVKLIVT
+218 DTEGNGAIKLVVT
-231 QKAAPVITDDR
+231 QKPTPVITDDR
-242 AGDSLAILSIYS
+242 AGDSLALLSIYS
-254 SMNGLFAWDASEN
+254 SMNGIFTWDASEN

-274 ELWETTDKY
+274 ELWEATDKY
-283 IKIEADGTIN
+283 IEIEEDGTIN
-293 YSAPVPKELVGRLK
+293 YSASVPKDLIGRLK
-307 SVEFTL
+307 SVEFIA
-313 FETEE
+313 FETKE

-339 NTFLKNIVLGNEI
+339 NTFLKDIVLGNEI
-352 CDLVKYGNLRKLTV
+352 CELAQYGHLRNLAI
-366 RAYGLVGLPANFT
+366 RAYGLVGLPENFT
-379 EFGKTLI
+379 EFGKTLV

-439 DLSAYTDKKDEKLG
+439 DLSAYKGKDDKLG

-461 AGFLTPAE
+461 EGFLTPAE

-507 LLGADKVYTE
+507 LLGDKVVYE
-517 SYIQNAAYKDTISI
+517 EADIAEYKDSISI
-531 QDAEKY
+531 DDAKKY
-537 LLANGGAPRVWPKM
+537 LLKGGGAPKVWPKM

-556 NLNFMTG
+556 NLNFLTG
-563 QLPDWILYHP
+563 ELPDWILYHP
-573 YLTFWD
+573 YLSFWD

-588 LSTTASK
+588 LSTTSSK
-595 AKNTKGEVITTFS
+595 AKNTKGEVITKFS

-615 NYGVEDDGITRKMSY
+615 NYGGKTSY

>member
-1 MKRFFNTIM
+1 MKRFLNIIM
-10 IISAC
+10 VISAC
-15 MVLAISCKEEDNVVS
+15 MVLAVSCKEEDNVVS

-35 KTEIAIGADGGSEL
+35 KTEIAVGADGGSEL

-76 SAICEVLVDSSVV
+76 AATCEVLVDSSVV

-96 ITFMAAGQTSATT
+96 ITFMAAGQTTATT

-117 AKGIFVSEEDRA
+117 AKGIFVSEEDRT

-155 QVNNLPA
+155 RVNNLPA

-172 LTYKKETPNY
+172 LKYKKETPNY
-182 EYGDRP
+182 DYGDRP

-194 FDWDVNMSE
+194 FDWEINMTE
-203 TARTAEVI
+203 KARTAEVI

-218 DTEGDGAVKLIVT
+218 DTEGNGAIKLVVT
-231 QKAAPVITDDR
+231 QKPAPVITDDR
-242 AGDSLAILSIYS
+242 AGDSLALLSIYS
-254 SMNGLFAWDASEN
+254 SMNGIFTWDASEN

-274 ELWETTDKY
+274 ELWEATDKY
-283 IKIEADGTIN
+283 IEIEEDGTIN
-293 YSAPVPKELVGRLK
+293 YSASVPKDLIGRLK
-307 SVEFTL
+307 SVEFIA
-313 FETEE
+313 FETKE

-339 NTFLKNIVLGNEI
+339 NTFLKDIVLGNEI
-352 CDLVKYGNLRKLTV
+352 CELAQYGHLRNLAI
-366 RAYGLVGLPANFT
+366 RAYGLVGLPENFT
-379 EFGKTLI
+379 EFGKTLV

-404 INGVKVLGIESITR
+404 INGVKVLGIESITQ
-418 ENFPHLRN
+418 ENFPYLRS

-439 DLSAYTDKKDEKLG
+439 DLSAYKGKDDKLG
-453 FRWTTGFG
+453 FRWTTGYG
-461 AGFLTPAE
+461 GDGFPGPSD
-469 GYNNSYF
+469 GYDNTYF

-517 SYIQNAAYKDTISI
+517 SYIQNAEYKDTISI

-556 NLNFMTG
+556 NLNFLTG
-563 QLPDWILYHP
+563 ELPDWILYHP
-573 YLTFWD
+573 YLSFWD

-588 LSTTASK
+588 LSTTSSK
-595 AKNTKGEVITTFS
+595 AKNTKGEVITKFS

-615 NYGVEDDGITRKMSY
+615 NYGEGKTSY
-630 YEMYPKRKPQITDE
+630 YEMYPLRTPQITDD

>member
-1 MKRFFNTIM
+1 MKRFLNIIM
-10 IISAC
+10 VISAC
-15 MVLAISCKEEDNVVS
+15 MVLAVSCKEEDNVVS

-35 KTEIAIGADGGSEL
+35 KTEIAVGADGGSEL

-62 ESSWLKFSPSNGEG
+62 ECSWLKFSPSNGEG
-76 SAICEVLVDSSVV
+76 AATCEVLVDSSVV

-96 ITFMAAGQTSATT
+96 ITFMAAGQTTATT

-117 AKGIFVSEEDRA
+117 AKGIFVSEEDRT

-155 QVNNLPA
+155 RVNNLPA

-172 LTYKKETPNY
+172 LKYKKETPNY
-182 EYGDRP
+182 DYGDRP

-194 FDWDVNMSE
+194 FDWEINMTE
-203 TARTAEVI
+203 KARTAEVI

-218 DTEGDGAVKLIVT
+218 DTEGNGAIKLVVT
-231 QKAAPVITDDR
+231 LKPAPVITDDR
-242 AGDSLAILSIYS
+242 AGDSLALLSIYS
-254 SMNGLFAWDASEN
+254 SMNGIFTWDASEN

-274 ELWETTDKY
+274 ELWEATDKY
-283 IKIEADGTIN
+283 IEIEEDGTIN
-293 YSAPVPKELVGRLK
+293 YSASVPKDLIGRLK
-307 SVEFTL
+307 SVEFIA
-313 FETEE
+313 FETKE

-339 NTFLKNIVLGNEI
+339 NTFLKDIVLGNEI
-352 CDLVKYGNLRKLTV
+352 CELAESGNLRNLAI
-366 RAYGLVGLPANFT
+366 RAYGLVGLPENFT
-379 EFGKTLI
+379 EFGKTLV

-418 ENFPHLRN
+418 ENFPYLRS

-439 DLSAYTDKKDEKLG
+439 DLSAYKGKDDKLG
-453 FRWTTGFG
+453 FRWTTGYG
-461 AGFLTPAE
+461 GDGFPGPSD
-469 GYNNSYF
+469 GYDNTYF
-476 KELLKWEELE
+476 KELLQWENLE
-486 CLSLSLNML
+486 YLSLSLNML
-495 DGQLPS
+495 DGELPS
-501 DAEVKQ
+501 DKELRQ
-507 LLGADKVYTE
+507 LLGDKVVYE
-517 SYIQNAAYKDTISI
+517 EADIAEYKDSISI
-531 QDAEKY
+531 EDANKY
-537 LLANGGAPRVWPKM
+537 LLKDGGAPKVWPRM
-551 KSLSL
+551 KKLSL
-556 NLNFMTG
+556 NLNFLTG
-563 QLPDWILYHP
+563 ELPDWILYHP
-573 YLTFWD
+573 YLSFWD

-588 LSTTASK
+588 LSTTSSK
-595 AKNTKGEVITTFS
+595 AKNTKGEVITKFS

-615 NYGVEDDGITRKMSY
+615 NYGEGKTSY

>member
-1 MKRFFNTIM
+1 MKRFLNIIM
-10 IISAC
+10 VISAC
-15 MVLAISCKEEDNVVS
+15 MVLAVSCKEEDNVVS

-35 KTEIAIGADGGSEL
+35 KTEIAVGADGGSEL

-62 ESSWLKFSPSNGEG
+62 ECSWLKFSPSNGEG
-76 SAICEVLVDSSVV
+76 AATCEVLVDSSVV

-96 ITFMAAGQTSATT
+96 ITFMAAGQTTATT

-117 AKGIFVSEEDRA
+117 AKGIFVSEEDRT

-155 QVNNLPA
+155 RVNNLPA

-172 LTYKKETPNY
+172 LKYKKETPNY
-182 EYGDRP
+182 DYGDRP

-194 FDWDVNMSE
+194 FDWEINMTE
-203 TARTAEVI
+203 KARTAEVI

-218 DTEGDGAVKLIVT
+218 DTEGDGTIKLVVT
-231 QKAAPVITDDR
+231 QKPAPVITDDR
-242 AGDSLAILSIYS
+242 AGDSLALLSIYS
-254 SMNGLFAWDASEN
+254 SMNGIFTWDASEN
-267 MRYWKGV
+267 MGYWKGV
-274 ELWETTDKY
+274 ELWEATDKY
-283 IKIEADGTIN
+283 IEIKADGTIN
-293 YSAPVPKELVGRLK
+293 YSAPVPEDLIGRLK
-307 SVEFTL
+307 SVEFIA
-313 FETEE
+313 FETKE

-339 NTFLKNIVLGNEI
+339 NTFLKDIVLGNEI
-352 CDLVKYGNLRKLTV
+352 CELVKYGNLRNLAI
-366 RAYGLVGLPANFT
+366 RAYGLVGLPENFT
-379 EFGKTLI
+379 EFGKTLV

-461 AGFLTPAE
+461 KGFLTPAE

-517 SYIQNAAYKDTISI
+517 SYIRNAEYKDTISI
-531 QDAEKY
+531 QDAEEY

-556 NLNFMTG
+556 NLNFLTG
-563 QLPDWILYHP
+563 ELPDWILYHP
-573 YLTFWD
+573 YLSFWD

-588 LSTTASK
+588 LSTTSSK
-595 AKNTKGEVITTFS
+595 AKNTKGEVITKFS

-615 NYGVEDDGITRKMSY
+615 NYGEGKTSY
-630 YEMYPKRKPQITDE
+630 YEMYPLRKPQITDE

>member
-1 MKRFFNTIM
+1 MKRFLNIIM
-10 IISAC
+10 VISAC
-15 MVLAISCKEEDNVVS
+15 MVLAVSCKEEDNVVS

-35 KTEIAIGADGGSEL
+35 KTEIAVGADGGSEL

-62 ESSWLKFSPSNGEG
+62 ECSWLKFSPSNGEG
-76 SAICEVLVDSSVV
+76 AATCEVLVDSSVV

-96 ITFMAAGQTSATT
+96 ITFMAAGQTTATT

-117 AKGIFVSEEDRA
+117 AKGVFVSEEDRT

-155 QVNNLPA
+155 RVNNLPA

-172 LTYKKETPNY
+172 LKYKKETPNY
-182 EYGDRP
+182 DYGDRP

-194 FDWDVNMSE
+194 FDWEINMTE
-203 TARTAEVI
+203 KARTAEVI

-218 DTEGDGAVKLIVT
+218 DTEGDGTIKLVVI
-231 QKAAPVITDDR
+231 QKPAPVITDDR
-242 AGDSLAILSIYS
+242 AGDSLALLSIYS
-254 SMNGLFAWDASEN
+254 SMNGIFTWDAKN

-274 ELWETTDKY
+274 ELWEATDKY
-283 IKIEADGTIN
+283 IEIEEDGTIN
-293 YSAPVPKELVGRLK
+293 YSASVPKDLIGRLK
-307 SVEFTL
+307 SVEFIA
-313 FETEE
+313 FETKE

-339 NTFLKNIVLGNEI
+339 NTFLKDIVLGNEI
-352 CDLVKYGNLRKLTV
+352 CELAQYGHLRNLAI
-366 RAYGLVGLPANFT
+366 RAYGLVGLPENFT
-379 EFGKTLI
+379 EFGKTLV

-418 ENFPHLRN
+418 ENFPHLRS

-439 DLSAYTDKKDEKLG
+439 DLSAYKGKDDKLG
-453 FRWTTGFG
+453 FRWTTGYG
-461 AGFLTPAE
+461 GDGFPGPSD
-469 GYNNSYF
+469 GYDNTYF
-476 KELLKWEELE
+476 KELLQWENLE
-486 CLSLSLNML
+486 YLSLSLNML
-495 DGQLPS
+495 DGELPS
-501 DAEVKQ
+501 DQ
-507 LLGADKVYTE
+507 DLLDLGIKPYTDVD
-517 SYIQNAAYKDTISI
+517 INNAANKDTIGNEI
-531 QDAEKY
+531 ARGY
-537 LLANGGAPRVWPKM
+537 LIGAPKVWPRM
-551 KSLSL
+551 KKLSL

-563 QLPDWILYHP
+563 KLPDWILYHP
-573 YLTFWD
+573 YLSFWD

-588 LSTTASK
+588 LSTTSSK
-595 AKNTKGEVITTFS
+595 AKNTKGEVITKFS

-615 NYGVEDDGITRKMSY
+615 NYGEGKTSY

>member
-1 MKRFFNTIM
+1 MKRFLNIIM
-10 IISAC
+10 VISAC
-15 MVLAISCKEEDNVVS
+15 MVLAVSCKEEDNVVS

-35 KTEIAIGADGGSEL
+35 KTEIAVGADGGSEL

-76 SAICEVLVDSSVV
+76 AATCEVLVDSSVV

-96 ITFMAAGQTSATT
+96 ITFMAAGQTTATT

-117 AKGIFVSEEDRA
+117 AKGIFVSEEDRT
-129 ISVENSAKLEERF
+129 ISLENSAKLEERF

-155 QVNNLPA
+155 RVNNLPA

-172 LTYKKETPNY
+172 LKYKKETPNY
-182 EYGDRP
+182 DYGDRP

-194 FDWDVNMSE
+194 FDWEINMTE
-203 TARTAEVI
+203 KARTAEVI

-218 DTEGDGAVKLIVT
+218 DTEGDGTIKLVVT
-231 QKAAPVITDDR
+231 QKPAPVITDDR
-242 AGDSLAILSIYS
+242 AGDSLALLSIYS
-254 SMNGLFAWDASEN
+254 SMNGIFTWDASEN

-274 ELWETTDKY
+274 ELWEATDKY
-283 IKIEADGTIN
+283 IEIEEDGTIN
-293 YSAPVPKELVGRLK
+293 YSASVPKDLIGRLK
-307 SVEFTL
+307 SVEFIA
-313 FETEE
+313 FETKK

-339 NTFLKNIVLGNEI
+339 NTFLKDIVLGNEI
-352 CDLVKYGNLRKLTV
+352 CELAQYGHLRNLAI
-366 RAYGLVGLPANFT
+366 RAYGLVGLPENFT
-379 EFGKTLI
+379 EFGKTLV

-418 ENFPHLRN
+418 ENFPYLRS

-439 DLSAYTDKKDEKLG
+439 DLSAYKGKDDKLG
-453 FRWTTGFG
+453 FRWTTGYG
-461 AGFLTPAE
+461 GDGFPGPSD
-469 GYNNSYF
+469 GYDNTYF
-476 KELLKWEELE
+476 KELLQWENLE
-486 CLSLSLNML
+486 YLSLSLNML
-495 DGQLPS
+495 DGELPS
-501 DAEVKQ
+501 DKD
-507 LLGADKVYTE
+507 LLDLGIKPYTDVD
-517 SYIQNAAYKDTISI
+517 INNAANKDTIE
-531 QDAEKY
+531 DAKKY
-537 LLANGGAPRVWPKM
+537 LIGAPKVWPRM
-551 KSLSL
+551 KKLSL
-556 NLNFMTG
+556 NLNFLTG
-563 QLPDWILYHP
+563 ELPDWILYHP
-573 YLTFWD
+573 YLSFWD

-588 LSTTASK
+588 LSTTSSK
-595 AKNTKGEVITTFS
+595 AKNTKGEVITKFS

-615 NYGVEDDGITRKMSY
+615 NYGGKTSY